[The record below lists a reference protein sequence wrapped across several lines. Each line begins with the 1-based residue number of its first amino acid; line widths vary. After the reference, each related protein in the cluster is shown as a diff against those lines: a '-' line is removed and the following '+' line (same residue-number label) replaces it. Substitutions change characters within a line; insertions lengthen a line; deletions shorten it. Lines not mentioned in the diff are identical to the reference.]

1 VGCISLNCLDQTWNK
16 VMTFFKLHID
26 AAPGFPDI
34 IHKSDKPV
42 VNEEKKSSACYTYC
56 NYIYSHWSGI
66 LVKEYL

>member
-1 VGCISLNCLDQTWNK
+1 
-16 VMTFFKLHID
+16 MTFFKLHID

-42 VNEEKKSSACYTYC
+42 VNEEKKSSACYPYC